1 MQARQREFVDKQVLL
16 SIMSAVFFLVFFF
29 FFSNKC
35 NLFVAFPRTFRGKKI
50 LSLNFKSLAF
60 QNCFLLVIT
69 LGTTLVQWS

>member
-16 SIMSAVFFLVFFF
+16 SIMSAVFFLVF

-60 QNCFLLVIT
+60 QNCFLLVT
-69 LGTTLVQWS
+69 LGTALVQWS

>member
-16 SIMSAVFFLVFFF
+16 SIMSAVFFLVFF

-60 QNCFLLVIT
+60 QNCFLLVT
-69 LGTTLVQWS
+69 LGMTLVQWS

>member
-16 SIMSAVFFLVFFF
+16 RGVMSAVFFLVFF

-35 NLFVAFPRTFRGKKI
+35 NLFVAFPPTFRGKKI

-60 QNCFLLVIT
+60 QNCFLLVT